1 MMKLVITDLDGT
13 FLNSEGSFNHER
25 FRAVKRELDANGI
38 TFAACTGKQCE
49 RVEEL
54 FGEDGH
60 DIWILGDSATRIKHK
75 GEVIHQSLIPNALG
89 REVLGRLE
97 SLETDFTIIVC
108 TNQAAYIHSS
118 RPAAEKETVRRSYTV
133 VKEVDDFV
141 EVEEDIIKITIY
153 DAQKRCF
160 ETIKDIQ
167 DFADRLYMVASEAA
181 WIDITNYGIHK
192 GVTVQR
198 LQEILGS
205 SKEETVAF
213 GDGFNDFELLENAG
227 LSFAMG
233 NAFAEVKEAA
243 DFVTKTND
251 EDGVLFTLE
260 KLLAFL
266 EQPAEITL

>member
-1 MMKLVITDLDGT
+1 MIKLVITDLDGT
-13 FLNSEGSFNHER
+13 FLNSKGSFNHER
-25 FRAVKRELDANGI
+25 FRAVKHKLDANGI
-38 TFAACTGKQCE
+38 QFAACTGKQCE

-60 DIWILGDSATRIKHK
+60 DIWILGDSATRIKYQ
-75 GEVIHQSLIPNALG
+75 GEFVHQSLIPNTLG
-89 REVLGRLE
+89 TEILQRLK
-97 SLETDFTIIVC
+97 SLDLDFTVIVC
-108 TNQAAYIHSS
+108 TNQAAYIRNT
-118 RPAAEKETVRRSYTV
+118 RPVTEKETVRRSYTV
-133 VKEVDDFV
+133 VREVKDFS
-141 EVEEDIIKITIY
+141 EVAEDIVKITIF
-153 DAQKRCF
+153 DAEKRSF
-160 ETIKDIQ
+160 ETIKEIQ
-167 DFADRLYMVASEAA
+167 DFSDRLYMVASEAA

-198 LQEILGS
+198 LQKILGCS
-205 SKEETVAF
+205 QKETVAF

-233 NAFAEVKEAA
+233 NAFEEVKAAA

-266 EQPAEITL
+266 EEPAKVSF